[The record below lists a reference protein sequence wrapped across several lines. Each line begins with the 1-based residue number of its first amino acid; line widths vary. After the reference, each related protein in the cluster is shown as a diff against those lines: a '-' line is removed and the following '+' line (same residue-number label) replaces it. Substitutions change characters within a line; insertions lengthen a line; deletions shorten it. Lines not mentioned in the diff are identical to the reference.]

1 MQTNVRYLF
10 RALAI
15 SLVLLSLGIQ
25 AFAQNATGAIKGV
38 VKDPNNAVV
47 TTAVATVT
55 SKATG
60 AVRKLN
66 AGNDGI
72 FVVESLQPGDY
83 EVKVEAQGFSTQVQN
98 LSVQVGGTT
107 TADYSLSIGAT
118 SQTVDVTAD
127 APVINTTDTVVGGII
142 GRDRVENL
150 PLNGR
155 SFLSIALL
163 EPGVNVT
170 YTATSGAGNPNS
182 FFQVS
187 IGGAPN
193 SMTFITVDGAR
204 VNDRVTGGTSQNFSA
219 ETVQEFQISTLGFDL
234 STGTVSAGAV
244 NIVSRT
250 GTNSFHGSAFLFFR
264 DHNMSAFSGFK
275 RPTELNALGVPQNL
289 LCLDPNSAGCKA
301 ALDPFFVRRQYGATI
316 GGPIKKDKLFFF
328 GNYERNSQVGANVV
342 TFSDPLVFGYN
353 HVAQQPLDGDL
364 IGARLDYTVSQKHT
378 AFFRANLDSND
389 SIAGAGLES
398 RWITSSNYAY
408 QGQLGVTS
416 VLKANLVNDFRF
428 SYSYFR
434 NRLRQPTLAECT
446 KVSGDPNLCFGIDG
460 PQINFFGGIVTGTNV
475 NVSQD
480 RHPRTFQYTD
490 NVNWTKGAHRIRFGG
505 NYEMQNGHGSW
516 NQNSHGTFS
525 AVAPATL
532 AAVNPAIYN
541 ALPASLKTGYTG
553 PRATFQEMLQ
563 LPMTGTLSIGLGDPG
578 QPAPYRYSEILTNH
592 NIRFYGQDAWQVF
605 KGFTLNYGLG
615 WSYESQTFY
624 YDLPDLPKYLEPLI
638 GTDLRGPQKQYKNFD
653 PAFGFA
659 WALGN
664 DQKTVFRSSLSL
676 HHISGNVGFYA
687 LNQRIL
693 FGPAGNGLQPVT
705 SAALQNPE
713 NAVPCNPLVPNSCLS
728 FSSPFTNFT
737 VGDMLNYL
745 GTAQGLLQAG
755 LPFKGTDLS
764 VRGVELFKTVQGSQG
779 LDAIYNSDSSKAP
792 YTIQVDVGLQREVMR
807 NLSVSADYVMRR
819 GVGFGAGVSGFDQFF
834 PDINRWNRFSGYTVS
849 PTSGVATPG
858 ARRPVIPA
866 CTAAQSLLARTN
878 PTAFAAAQC
887 SLGPIQYGLPG
898 ILSMY
903 QALNIKVDKRFSHGF
918 QVGGSYA
925 LSRYWTLVSISS
937 LDDFHEGHG
946 ISSNNPRHRFTASGI
961 WELPKYKG
969 GQKLLQGILNDWQ
982 VSTVIDMR
990 TGTPGSVTLPG
1001 VLDIEGDGTFIFRL
1015 PGTTVSSFG
1024 YNIDADGI
1032 RKLVAQYNGTVAA
1045 PKDTPLAAIPAGKQR
1060 DAIGTALPYIILP
1073 EKFSNSD
1080 SFLSHDL
1087 RLQRAIRIRENVK
1100 LNLIAEAFNV
1110 LNIANLTGFSG
1121 TLDAYIRPTATR
1133 NATTGVVTIT
1143 APGRNPTFS
1152 FGQPTGRVSPIFG
1165 TGGPRAFQLAARLS
1179 F

>member
-1 MQTNVRYLF
+1 MQTNVKYLF

-15 SLVLLSLGIQ
+15 SLLLLGIGIQ

-47 TTAVATVT
+47 TTAVATAT

-66 AGNDGI
+66 AGSDGI
-72 FVVESLQPGDY
+72 FVFESLQPGDY
-83 EVKVEAQGFSTQVQN
+83 EVKVEAQGFSTQTQT
-98 LSVQVGGTT
+98 LTVQVGGTT
-107 TADYSLSIGAT
+107 TADFSVTVGVA

-142 GRDRVENL
+142 GRDRIENL

-163 EPGVNVT
+163 EPGVNVNYNSSST
-170 YTATSGAGNPNS
+170 PGAPNS
-182 FFQVS
+182 YFQVS

-193 SMTFITVDGAR
+193 SMTSISVDGSR
-204 VNDRVTGGTSQNFSA
+204 VNDRITGGTSQNFSA
-219 ETVQEFQISTLGFDL
+219 ETVQEFQISTLAFDL
-234 STGTVSAGAV
+234 SSGTVSAGSV

-264 DHNMSAFSGFK
+264 DHNMAAFSGFK
-275 RPTELNALGVPQNL
+275 RPTELNAAGVPLNL
-289 LCLDPNSAGCKA
+289 LCLDPKSAGCKA

-328 GNYERNSQVGANVV
+328 ANYERNSQVGANVV
-342 TFSDPLVFGYN
+342 TFTDPLVFGYN
-353 HVAQQPLDGDL
+353 HVAQQPQDGDL
-364 IGARLDYTVSQKHT
+364 IGARVDYTVSQKHT
-378 AFFRANLDSND
+378 AFMRANLDSND
-389 SIAGAGLES
+389 GIAGTGLES

-408 QGQLGVTS
+408 QTQLGVTS
-416 VLKANLVNDFRF
+416 VLKATLVNDFRF

-446 KVSGDPNLCFGIDG
+446 QVSGDPSLCFGIDG
-460 PQINFFGGIVTGTNV
+460 PQINFFGGLTTGTQV

-480 RHPRTFQYTD
+480 RHPRTFQFTD
-490 NVNWTKGAHRIRFGG
+490 NVNWTRGSHRVRFGG

-516 NQNSHGTFS
+516 NQNSHGTYS
-525 AVAPATL
+525 VANPATL

-553 PRATFQEMLQ
+553 PRATFQELLQ
-563 LPMTGTLSIGLGDPG
+563 LPMSGTLTIGLGDAG

-615 WSYESQTFY
+615 WSHESQTFY
-624 YDLPDLPKYLEPLI
+624 YDLPDLPKYLTPLI

-664 DQKTVFRSSLSL
+664 DQKTVLRSSVSL

-705 SAALQNPE
+705 STALQNPE
-713 NAVPCNPLVPNSCLS
+713 NAIPCNPLVANTCLS

-737 VGDMLNYL
+737 AGDMLNYL
-745 GTAQGLLQAG
+745 GTATGLLQAG

-764 VRGVELFKTVQGSQG
+764 VKGVELFKTIQGSQG

-792 YTIQVDVGLQREVMR
+792 YTIQVDVGVQREVKR
-807 NLSVSADYVMRR
+807 NLSVSADYVLRR

-849 PTSGVATPG
+849 GTSGVATPG
-858 ARRPVIPA
+858 ARNPIIPA

-918 QVGGSYA
+918 QIGGAYA

-937 LDDFHEGHG
+937 LDDFHQGHG
-946 ISSNNPRHRFTASGI
+946 ISAANPRHRVTASGI

-969 GQKLLQGILNDWQ
+969 DQKWMGAILNDWQ

-990 TGTPGSVTLPG
+990 TGAPGSVTLG
-1001 VLDIEGDGTFIFRL
+1001 TLDIEGDGSFVFRL

-1024 YNIDADGI
+1024 YNINADGI
-1032 RKLVAQYNGTVAA
+1032 RKLVAQYNGTIAA
-1045 PKDTPLAAIPAGKQR
+1045 PKDTPLAAIPAGAQR

-1073 EKFSNSD
+1073 DKFSNSD
-1080 SFLSHDL
+1080 SFLSHDI
-1087 RLQRAIRIRENVK
+1087 RVQRAFRIRENVR
-1100 LNLIAEAFNV
+1100 LNLIGEAFNV
-1110 LNIANLTGFSG
+1110 LNIANLTGYSG
-1121 TLDAYIRPTATR
+1121 ALDAYIRPTATR

-1143 APGRNPTFS
+1143 APGRNPTFN

-1165 TGGPRAFQLAARLS
+1165 SGGPRAFQLAARLS